1 MSTDSRRR
9 VVLVRGA
16 APSQRTRGRS
26 FPVVR
31 TSFAAVTVAMPTPI
45 RSRAPKT
52 VNYE

>member
-31 TSFAAVTVAMPTPI
+31 TSFAAVTVAMPTP